1 MPHQITITD
10 VAISHLRALSAR
22 DRRVVEAAIVTK
34 LADQPTTVTKAVR
47 RLRPNPCAEYELRV
61 GRIRVLYNVAFDRSE
76 VILLLIGVKSG
87 NTLIVEGEEF
97 HGHRSDP
104 RQSPAE

>member
-1 MPHQITITD
+1 M
-10 VAISHLRALSAR
+10 
-22 DRRVVEAAIVTK
+22 
-34 LADQPTTVTKAVR
+34 TKAVR

-61 GRIRVLYNVAFDRSE
+61 GRIRVLYNVAVERSE

-87 NTLIVEGEEF
+87 NQLIVEGEEC
-97 HGHRSDP
+97 HGHRSDF